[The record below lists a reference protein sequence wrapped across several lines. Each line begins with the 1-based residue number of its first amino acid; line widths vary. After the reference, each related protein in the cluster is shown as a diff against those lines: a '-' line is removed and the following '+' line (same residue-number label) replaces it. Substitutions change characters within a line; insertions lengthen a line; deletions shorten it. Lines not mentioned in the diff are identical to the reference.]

1 MYKAAETKLSTWIKF
16 KIMLCIVEKRCLIYI
31 YSYNIYIYKFTS
43 FPITWNKILSTFE
56 SLPKKNQ
63 ERNLLSFYIAQKL
76 SSFPRRRRSTWR
88 EVEGEKWK
96 MWPFSPDAWRMIA
109 VSLLIPLWKIVV
121 TPTRYRSL
129 WSTHF
134 MPGRG
139 KRRINEAIAVS
150 NGAISVAAQ

>member
-31 YSYNIYIYKFTS
+31 YKFTS
-43 FPITWNKILSTFE
+43 FPTSLEIKFYRLLNPSQKKTKKEIL
-56 SLPKKNQ
+56 
-63 ERNLLSFYIAQKL
+63 LLSFYIAQKL